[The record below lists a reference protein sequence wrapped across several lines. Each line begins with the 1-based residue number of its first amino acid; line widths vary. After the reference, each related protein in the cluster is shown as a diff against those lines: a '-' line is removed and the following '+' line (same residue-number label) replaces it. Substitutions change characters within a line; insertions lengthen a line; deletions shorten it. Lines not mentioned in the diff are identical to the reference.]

1 MADECYGLEADA
13 AVSISNSIVRAI
25 YLMLNNHI
33 MADNFRFSVATLL
46 RVMLTIKRLSQSRIL
61 GLSTA

>member
-13 AVSISNSIVRAI
+13 AVSISSLIVRAI

-33 MADNFRFSVATLL
+33 VADNFRFSVATLL
-46 RVMLTIKRLSQSRIL
+46 HVMLTIKRLSQSRL
-61 GLSTA
+61 LRLST

>member
-13 AVSISNSIVRAI
+13 AVSISSLIVRAI

-33 MADNFRFSVATLL
+33 VADNFRFSVATLL
-46 RVMLTIKRLSQSRIL
+46 HVMLTIKRLSQSRL
-61 GLSTA
+61 LRLSTA